1 MEDRKH
7 DAPGDVVAAYI
18 RRSSAEDWVGAA
30 ALFTAGFLQW
40 FREVEAPLPPSSP
53 SPQTVDDWIARDPEM
68 PRAVAEYYVR
78 RMKHHPRPE
87 LGDVFARVDSEE
99 ELEALSNVELYGRY
113 LEASDPRLNLRRHIE
128 ALQTKYPEYASQ
140 LEGRST
146 ESGRW
151 WDLEV
156 LHATIVRNRGYALVG
171 HAGSERS
178 PDPVEWPPHVV
189 VLRPSGSGWR
199 IAHGLP
205 WHQNMAFGPLEV
217 TGPEGDV
224 IRLQL

>member
-1 MEDRKH
+1 MTLTAMEDRKH

-30 ALFTAGFLQW
+30 ALFTAEFLQW
-40 FREVEAPLPPSSP
+40 FREVGAPLPPSSP
-53 SPQTVDDWIARDPEM
+53 SP
-68 PRAVAEYYVR
+68 
-78 RMKHHPRPE
+78 RPE
-87 LGDVFARVDSEE
+87 LDDVFARVDSEE
-99 ELEALSNVELYGRY
+99 ELEALSDVELYGRY
-113 LEASDPRLNLRRHIE
+113 LEASDPRIKLRRHIE
-128 ALQTKYPEYASQ
+128 ALQAKYPEYSSQ
-140 LEGRST
+140 LEARST
-146 ESGRW
+146 ESGPW

-156 LHATIVRNRGYALVG
+156 LHATVVRNRGYALVG

-199 IAHGLP
+199 IAHDLT

-217 TGPEGDV
+217 TGPGGDV